1 MFLTA
6 PAKNSLWG
14 CFELRRHFVL
24 TKLYLVEGLPCSG
37 KSTTSEFVA
46 RLLEEQGKNVRFF
59 DEGTGNHPADYEFH
73 SFLDFK
79 SLKALEPGLRNRI
92 QVSGQKTDNGYII
105 PLSDFGGAEF
115 QALIKYKIYDFLPW
129 EVESPLMLAR
139 WRTFAE
145 QAERES
151 CVYVFNCVFL
161 QNPMCETMMRF
172 DFPSGASFSYIQKI
186 YETIRPLNPRLIYL
200 QNNAIAASV
209 LKAAQE
215 REGWL
220 ESVIDYH
227 VNGGYGKR
235 VGAQGFEGYI
245 SCLEERQR
253 RELEFLKRLELPTLI
268 LEDSQNDWQPAY
280 EKIRSFIQ

>member
-1 MFLTA
+1 M
-6 PAKNSLWG
+6 
-14 CFELRRHFVL
+14 

-46 RLLEEQGKNVRFF
+46 RLLKEQGKNVRFF

-92 QVSGQKTDNGYII
+92 QVSEQKTDNGYII

-186 YETIRPLNPRLIYL
+186 YEAIRPLNPRLIYL
-200 QNNAIAASV
+200 QNNTIAASV
-209 LKAAQE
+209 LKAARE
-215 REGWL
+215 WEGWL